1 MSCRE
6 QITCPKESAAERPA
20 VLIVLLAGIG
30 DLALASPALRAL
42 KHGHPDAP
50 LHLLASREAA
60 ELARNYPYIDRIW
73 EFPVRQLRQEKT
85 TLFAILRLLADLRRV
100 RFERAVNLYHV
111 DSRAG
116 ALKMGAVFQF
126 INAGVKIGHDRF
138 GFGFFLDQS
147 MPADF
152 FANRHLTEAMTEM
165 AVHAGGRADKKGLD
179 IFWGKESEQRC
190 QKLFSE
196 SSKNPSGSPGG
207 QEDRPLFVGIN
218 PGGDRANRRWAPERY
233 AAVGERLAAAQP
245 ARIFIFGGPGEEVI
259 AQRIKGQMTVQSV
272 NLAGKLSIS
281 DLAYAISRLDLL
293 ITNDS
298 GPMHMAAAARTPV
311 VAIFGPEDPVLMG
324 PYAGPD
330 LYRVLHQPLSCHP
343 CQRDRCEQP
352 LCLEA
357 ISPDEVL
364 AAATELLEKNLPASR
379 N

>member
-1 MSCRE
+1 MAPSHNLP
-6 QITCPKESAAERPA
+6 ILA
-20 VLIVLLAGIG
+20 VLIAGIG

-42 KHGHPDAP
+42 KQGHPVAP
-50 LHLLASREAA
+50 LHLLTSREGA

-73 EFPVRQLRQEKT
+73 EFPVRQLRREKT
-85 TLFAILRLLADLRRV
+85 TLFAIMRLLADLRRV
-100 RFERAVNLYHV
+100 RFDRAVNLYHV

-126 INAGVKIGHDRF
+126 INARVKIGHGRC
-138 GFGFFLDQS
+138 GFGLFLDHET
-147 MPADF
+147 PEDF

-165 AVHAGGRADKKGLD
+165 AVLAGGRADKKGLD
-179 IFWGKESEQRC
+179 LFWGKVSEHQC
-190 QKLFSE
+190 QNLFNE
-196 SSKNPSGSPGG
+196 ASKILSGSPSG
-207 QEDRPLFVGIN
+207 QEGRPLFVGIN

-233 AAVGERLAAAQP
+233 AAVGNRVAATVP
-245 ARIFIFGGPGEEVI
+245 ARIFIFGGPGEEAI
-259 AQRIKGQMTVQSV
+259 AQSIEGQMTVQSV

-330 LYRVLHQPLSCHP
+330 LYRVIHKPLPCRP
-343 CQRDRCEQP
+343 CQRDHCVRP
-352 LCLEA
+352 ICLEA
-357 ISPDEVL
+357 ITPDEVF
-364 AAATELLEKNLPASR
+364 AAALELLEKNLAATRSQ
-379 N
+379 